1 MDLTTL
7 ATALL
12 LAFGLLGTEAMIHA
26 NSVVVEVS
34 PPPKSFKL
42 DIDATTI
49 EEEFGD
55 ELFAISRVESVVE
68 PPEIRASRD
77 QGIGMALAREAKLQ
91 DIAYALRGELGYV
104 PDKLRFAMFVEDGS
118 IRGLVSGSSR
128 RVGTFRHVLIPAKDE
143 TMLAFVHRCSLW
155 GASQLAPYA
164 TSLYLVQKHSA
175 DKDFTDVVALIE
187 QAKAK
192 LPPSP
197 VHFDLS
203 AFDNLLGIIAL
214 FRNDPKAAHAL
225 FETAVEEYPANTAA
239 VLNAAFTE
247 LQLDEDP
254 KAAERMRQLV
264 ATAPPKNKVL
274 LATAYFTWAAA
285 EMAKHDLVRA
295 DQLLAKAYQAAP
307 ESTTAIDL
315 WADLKELQGDK
326 AAALE
331 LRRKASVATIT
342 FENYAEVAALY
353 FQLAWR
359 DNQAVSRS
367 RFGNPSIVTFH

>member
-12 LAFGLLGTEAMIHA
+12 LALGLLGTEAVIHA
-26 NSVVVEVS
+26 NSVVLEVTA
-34 PPPKSFKL
+34 PPKSDKL
-42 DIDATTI
+42 NIDATTI
-49 EEEFGD
+49 EDEFGD
-55 ELFAISRVESVVE
+55 ELFAIARVESVVE
-68 PPEIRASRD
+68 PPEILASRD

-91 DIAYALRGELGYV
+91 ELAYSLRGELGYK
-104 PDKLRFAMFVEDGS
+104 PDKLRLALFVEDGS
-118 IRGLVSGSSR
+118 LRGLVSGSSR
-128 RVGTFRHVLIPAKDE
+128 RVGSFRHLLVPAKDE
-143 TMLAFVHRCSLW
+143 PILAFVHRCSRW

-164 TSLYLVQKHSA
+164 TSLYLLQKHSA
-175 DKDFTDVVALIE
+175 DGDFTDPVALIE

-214 FRNDPKAAHAL
+214 FKNDPKGAHAL
-225 FETAVEEYPANTAA
+225 FETAIEEYPANAVA

-254 KAAERMRQLV
+254 KAAERMRQLL

-274 LATAYFTWAAA
+274 LSTAYFTWAAA

-307 ESTTAIDL
+307 ESNTAIDL
-315 WADLKELQGDK
+315 WADLKEMEGDK
-326 AAALE
+326 VAAAE
-331 LRRKASVATIT
+331 LRRQASVATIT

-359 DNQAVSRS
+359 DNQAVSRA
-367 RFGNPSIVTFH
+367 RFGNPSIVKFH

>member
-12 LAFGLLGTEAMIHA
+12 LALGLLGTEAVIHA
-26 NSVVVEVS
+26 NSVVLEVTA
-34 PPPKSFKL
+34 PPKSDKL
-42 DIDATTI
+42 NIDATTI
-49 EEEFGD
+49 EDEFGD
-55 ELFAISRVESVVE
+55 ELFAIARVESVVE
-68 PPEIRASRD
+68 PPEILASRD

-91 DIAYALRGELGYV
+91 ELAYSLRGELGYK
-104 PDKLRFAMFVEDGS
+104 PDKLRLALFVEDGS
-118 IRGLVSGSSR
+118 LRGLVSGSSR
-128 RVGTFRHVLIPAKDE
+128 RVGSFRHLLVPTKDE
-143 TMLAFVHRCSLW
+143 PILAFVHRCSRW

-164 TSLYLVQKHSA
+164 TSLYLLQKHSA
-175 DKDFTDVVALIE
+175 DGDFTDPVALIE

-214 FRNDPKAAHAL
+214 FKNDPKGAHAL
-225 FETAVEEYPANTAA
+225 FETAIEEYPANAVA

-254 KAAERMRQLV
+254 KAAERMRQLL

-274 LATAYFTWAAA
+274 LSTAYFTWAAA

-307 ESTTAIDL
+307 ESNTAIDL
-315 WADLKELQGDK
+315 WADLKEMEGDK
-326 AAALE
+326 VAAAE
-331 LRRKASVATIT
+331 LRRQASVATIT

-359 DNQAVSRS
+359 DNQAVSRA
-367 RFGNPSIVTFH
+367 RFGNPSIVKFH